1 MLERFSDFFAHFISN
16 FNFEWDWSQWVYA
29 ADLDHNSSE
38 LILLKQILVKLVR
51 LSFRD
56 RILETL
62 PEELKSLLPP
72 ADQTNFEYDDP
83 STQGHADA
91 GIIQAK
97 FNSKPAIEEMND
109 WIGSGDSGLES
120 SSKNLSFT
128 SSTNFF
134 PIDEK
139 LLDIFVQCLLNRA
152 SKTLTHL
159 NAHFDKYHST
169 IALLV
174 KDESYQFTLLDIVA
188 KFWKNSNF
196 HAVLTVRLL
205 EKFKLVDS
213 KNIVSWAFKA
223 FEKEEDLHDNFS
235 VHWEI
240 LFSLL
245 ARISSDI
252 DLYNQEIQ
260 RVRIFEFAYS

>member
-1 MLERFSDFFAHFISN
+1 
-16 FNFEWDWSQWVYA
+16 
-29 ADLDHNSSE
+29 
-38 LILLKQILVKLVR
+38 VKLVR

-62 PEELKSLLPP
+62 PEELKALLPP
-72 ADQTNFEYDDP
+72 ADQTNFEYE
-83 STQGHADA
+83 GNADA
-91 GIIQAK
+91 GLIQAK
-97 FNSKPAIEEMND
+97 FNSKPAIEEMNE
-109 WIGSGDSGLES
+109 WIGSGDNEIQS
-120 SSKNLSFT
+120 SSKTLNFT
-128 SSTNFF
+128 SSTKFSL

-174 KDESYQFTLLDIVA
+174 KDESYQSALLDIVA
-188 KFWKNSNF
+188 KFWKNSIF
-196 HAVLTVRLL
+196 HAVLTVRIL

-252 DLYNQEIQ
+252 DLYHQEIQ
-260 RVRIFEFAYS
+260 RVNDWSFYTLLKISLQ